1 MLQPSEEIKSRL
13 DILDL
18 LSEYVQPTPA
28 GVNFKAICPFHN
40 EKTPSLLI
48 SKSKQVWHCFGCGEG
63 GDVFSFIMKYEG
75 VDFVEALR
83 ILAQKTGV
91 ALKRQ
96 DPKLRNESTTLIE
109 ICELS
114 AKYFAYVLNKS
125 SLAKEAREYIFEKRG
140 LTAETVDQFKI
151 GFAPDVKGS
160 SKDLNNFLIKNGFT
174 QNDVIKAGMALKS
187 KRGFGYFD
195 RFRNR
200 VMFSLF
206 DIHGR
211 VVGFTSRILPG
222 HDDGMRKYVNTPQTP
237 IYNKSEIVF
246 GLNFAKEAMR
256 KNNLAIVVEGNMD
269 VIALH
274 QIGATNAVAS
284 SGTALTDQQI
294 ERIARYTTHI
304 AFAFD
309 MDAAGERATERA
321 IDSALARGMN
331 VKIIRIPESF

>member
-222 HDDGMRKYVNTPQTP
+222 HDDGMRKYV
-237 IYNKSEIVF
+237 KV
-246 GLNFAKEAMR
+246 
-256 KNNLAIVVEGNMD
+256 
-269 VIALH
+269 
-274 QIGATNAVAS
+274 
-284 SGTALTDQQI
+284 
-294 ERIARYTTHI
+294 
-304 AFAFD
+304 
-309 MDAAGERATERA
+309 
-321 IDSALARGMN
+321 
-331 VKIIRIPESF
+331 